1 MENKCIFCKIVKGE
15 IPSALIYEDD
25 KTVSFLDIAPAN
37 KGHALVV
44 TKEHYETLLDIPDG
58 TLGHLVNV
66 AKKIARAMYSA
77 LGNEGFN
84 LIMNNKSAAGQVV
97 PHAHVHIIPRFS
109 GDGVRFSWRP
119 KRYRE
124 KEIDEYKNKIKSFL

>member
-1 MENKCIFCKIVKGE
+1 MDCIFCKIVKGE

>member
-1 MENKCIFCKIVKGE
+1 MDCIFCKIVKGE

-124 KEIDEYKNKIKSFL
+124 KEIDEYKNKIKSF